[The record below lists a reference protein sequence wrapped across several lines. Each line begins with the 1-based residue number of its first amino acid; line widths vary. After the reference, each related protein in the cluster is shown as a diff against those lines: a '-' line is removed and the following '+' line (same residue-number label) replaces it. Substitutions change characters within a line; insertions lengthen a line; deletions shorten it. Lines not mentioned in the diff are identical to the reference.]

1 MKPVGAMQDAMMQVA
16 LLKMLHCSKTLNQ
29 GMLGTA
35 RAMQMQ
41 KWKNRICTAL
51 SLLESREMQ

>member
-29 GMLGTA
+29 GMYG
-35 RAMQMQ
+35 QQ
-41 KWKNRICTAL
+41 EQCKCKNGKTEFAL
-51 SLLESREMQ
+51 R